1 VTIAARACYEK
12 AMAHLTR
19 DKDKLINRIR
29 RIRGQVD
36 AIEKALE
43 QETEAADMLQ
53 LVAACRGALNGLMGE
68 LIEGH
73 IRFHVIDPD
82 DNPNSARGRAA
93 QELLDVLKTYLR

>member
-1 VTIAARACYEK
+1 
-12 AMAHLTR
+12 MAHLTR

-53 LVAACRGALNGLMGE
+53 LVSACRGALNSLMGE

-73 IRFHVIDPD
+73 IRFHVISPD
-82 DNPNSARGRAA
+82 DHPNSARRRAA
-93 QELLDVLKTYLR
+93 EELLEVLKAYLK